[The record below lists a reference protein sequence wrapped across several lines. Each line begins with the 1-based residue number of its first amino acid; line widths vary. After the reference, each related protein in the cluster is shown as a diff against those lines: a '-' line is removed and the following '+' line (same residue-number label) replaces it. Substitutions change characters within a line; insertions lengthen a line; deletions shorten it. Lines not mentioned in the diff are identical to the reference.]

1 MNLYG
6 LQKLT
11 LLDYPG
17 KTAATV
23 FTGGCNLRC
32 PFCHNASLVLDGAN
46 KPQPVSDSV
55 FFRFLEKRKGL
66 LDGVCISG
74 GEPLLHSGLADF
86 AKKIKSLGFLVKLD
100 TNGTFP
106 EKLRRLVDAGLVDY
120 VAMDVKNSPAFYSIT
135 AGISGF
141 DFKPIAESIAY
152 LKTGA
157 VDYEFRTT
165 IVKGLHTAD
174 SLLSLAQE
182 IAGAERY
189 FLQKFVDSGNLIGSN
204 LSPFSDEEMENFL
217 KLVSP
222 YVKFSA
228 LRGI

>member
-1 MNLYG
+1 M
-6 LQKLT
+6 
-11 LLDYPG
+11 
-17 KTAATV
+17 
-23 FTGGCNLRC
+23 
-32 PFCHNASLVLDGAN
+32 
-46 KPQPVSDSV
+46 
-55 FFRFLEKRKGL
+55 
-66 LDGVCISG
+66 
-74 GEPLLHSGLADF
+74 
-86 AKKIKSLGFLVKLD
+86 
-100 TNGTFP
+100 
-106 EKLRRLVDAGLVDY
+106 
-120 VAMDVKNSPAFYSIT
+120 
-135 AGISGF
+135 
-141 DFKPIAESIAY
+141 
-152 LKTGA
+152 
-157 VDYEFRTT
+157 DYEFRTT